1 MHTFKR
7 PRFMMSNTR
16 YNFFSNYYTESEEKW
31 QGCLSISAGWAPHL
45 HSPEQ
50 EQSLLVLST
59 GATGGGYWL
68 SSRRSTNLP
77 EKSAEKQLKRKK
89 SSRCM
94 CVCGVL
100 LKEQKEMDAVPQLV
114 ALGPVLAQERQMLA
128 VVQKICRERCWNKS
142 LEDRASGT

>member
-1 MHTFKR
+1 
-7 PRFMMSNTR
+7 
-16 YNFFSNYYTESEEKW
+16 
-31 QGCLSISAGWAPHL
+31 
-45 HSPEQ
+45 
-50 EQSLLVLST
+50 
-59 GATGGGYWL
+59 
-68 SSRRSTNLP
+68 
-77 EKSAEKQLKRKK
+77 
-89 SSRCM
+89 M